1 MSQSQA
7 YRPLRIF
14 DKILHGGLGQ
24 GNLGVLVSR
33 HGTGKVAV
41 MTSIA
46 IDHALNGVNTL
57 HAVYGKS
64 VESVRA
70 YDDEVLEEIL
80 SAFDIQDRAEVL
92 TRVERSKQIYTYRSG
107 TLNAKRLRGTM
118 EFLTEHAQFRP
129 RLVEIQGWPDFE
141 TITADEV
148 RALKGLA
155 VEFECEMWLSAHTH
169 GVDATTGSIPDY
181 VNRFEPWLSVILSL
195 QPEADR
201 VNLRFVKT
209 HDFTPADGVQLQ
221 FDPKTMLVRWR

>member
-1 MSQSQA
+1 MSQSEA

-14 DKILHGGLGQ
+14 EKVLHGGLGP
-24 GNLGVLVSR
+24 GNLGVLVGR
-33 HGTGKVAV
+33 HGTGKLAV

-46 IDHALNGVNTL
+46 IDHALGGQATL
-57 HAVYGKS
+57 HAVYGRS

-70 YDDEVLEEIL
+70 YDDEVLGVIL

-92 TRVERSKQIYTYRSG
+92 TRVERSKQIYTYGGG
-107 TLNAKRLRGTM
+107 TLDAERLRGTL
-118 EFLTEHAQFRP
+118 EFLAEHAQFHP

-141 TITADEV
+141 TIPEDEI

-155 VEFECEMWLSAHTH
+155 LEFECEMWLAAHTH
-169 GVDATTGSIPDY
+169 GVDATKGTIPDC
-181 VNRFEPWLSVILSL
+181 VHRFEPHLSVILSL

-209 HDFTPADGVQLQ
+209 HDFTPADGVHLQ
-221 FDPKTMLVRWR
+221 FDPKTMLVHRR

>member
-1 MSQSQA
+1 MSQSQS

-46 IDHALNGVNTL
+46 IDHALNEVNTL

-70 YDDEVLEEIL
+70 YDDEVLHEIL
-80 SAFDIQDRAEVL
+80 SAYDIQDRAEVM
-92 TRVERSKQIYTYRSG
+92 TRVERHKQIYTYRSG
-107 TLNAKRLRGTM
+107 TLDVKRLRKTL

-129 RLVEIQGWPDFE
+129 RLIEIQGWPDFE
-141 TITADEV
+141 TITADEI
-148 RALKGLA
+148 RDLKGLA
-155 VEFECEMWLSAHTH
+155 VEFECEMWLSAHAH
-169 GVDATTGSIPDY
+169 AKDAAQGPVPGY
-181 VNRFEPWLSVILSL
+181 VQRFDPWLSVILSL
-195 QPEADR
+195 QPEADH

-209 HDFTPADGVQLQ
+209 HDFTPPEGVHLE
-221 FDPKTMLVRWR
+221 FDPQTMLVRWR